1 MMMGEQDNQATGAG
15 PAPAPAEPPAPP
27 APPAQPRGFGWMR
40 AALIAS
46 LAVNL
51 LVLGLVA
58 GAVARHGRDGFR
70 GGPDDVGFGPFT
82 EALSDGDR
90 AFLRDEFFKRSPDHR
105 DARREAVEGFN
116 TLLATLRAP
125 EWNEAAVREA
135 LAAQRTR
142 TEKRIA
148 LGEDLL
154 IARLGQM
161 TAEERAAFA
170 DRIEGAI
177 RKFRARH

>member
-1 MMMGEQDNQATGAG
+1 MMGELDNQAETPGV
-15 PAPAPAEPPAPP
+15 APTPEPPK
-27 APPAQPRGFGWMR
+27 RTSGFGWMR
-40 AALIAS
+40 AALIGS

-82 EALSDGDR
+82 EALSEGDR
-90 AFLRDEFFKRSPDHR
+90 DFLREEFFKRSPDHR
-105 DARREAVEGFN
+105 DSRRAAVEGFN
-116 TLLATLRAP
+116 ALLATLRAP
-125 EWNEAAVREA
+125 EWNEAAVRAA
-135 LAAQRTR
+135 LAAQRAR
-142 TEKRIA
+142 TEERIE

-161 TAEERAAFA
+161 TTEERAAFA
-170 DRIEGAI
+170 DRIESAI
-177 RKFRARH
+177 RKFRGKH